1 MAADAQPFLVNE
13 EEASDSVPSSFLLSS
28 YISCG
33 LLETRFALT
42 CVSFFIVLLF
52 WAQQGVLGL
61 VAVALVTAVI
71 ALALLRIVLLARY
84 KPTALYDIAPA
95 EDNRDQQ
102 QQGARSAQQQHSRTQ
117 QQQRAAPRPHRC
129 SLISSLLFSSVQG
142 WRSGPERCSEP
153 ESDSSPSRHDGPR
166 LHSQR
171 LRAAAGTGRRDEG
184 QHQQQPQP
192 ASVQSILPAGPLT
205 CAVSPSLLLAAV

>member
-1 MAADAQPFLVNE
+1 MAADAEPFLVNE
-13 EEASDSVPSSFLLSS
+13 LDASDSVPSSFLLSS

-61 VAVALVTAVI
+61 VAVALVSAVI

-95 EDNRDQQ
+95 EDNREQQ
-102 QQGARSAQQQHSRTQ
+102 QQGARSTHTASSAAAASSRT
-117 QQQRAAPRPHRC
+117 APSQLC
-129 SLISSLLFSSVQG
+129 TSSSLFRPLCCVSG
-142 WRSGPERCSEP
+142 W
-153 ESDSSPSRHDGPR
+153 
-166 LHSQR
+166 
-171 LRAAAGTGRRDEG
+171 AGWT
-184 QHQQQPQP
+184 
-192 ASVQSILPAGPLT
+192 
-205 CAVSPSLLLAAV
+205 